1 MFETNE
7 KSTGTQYTLTVA
19 LLALAFV
26 FSPALLVLSNQFGY
40 LSISLAVACSVLC
53 VVLAWVNWARNSQ
66 LTIPSI
72 EAAQTNSK

>member
-1 MFETNE
+1 MFESHA

-26 FSPALLVLSNQFGY
+26 FSPALLVLSNRFGY

-53 VVLAWVNWARNSQ
+53 VILAWVNWTRYSQ

-72 EAAQTNSK
+72 EAPQPNSK

>member
-1 MFETNE
+1 MFEPNV

-26 FSPALLVLSNQFGY
+26 FSPALLLVSGRFGY
-40 LSISLAVACSVLC
+40 VPVSLAVAGSALC
-53 VVLAWVNWARNSQ
+53 VILAWVNWTRHSQ

-72 EAAQTNSK
+72 ETPHTSSK